1 MRNKVNILIKSIL
14 IIVIFL
20 TSIQIASSNQSVINK
35 SFQPFDKLVKNIV
48 IPQAGTDVLILKDGT
63 EINCTIIEITDTE
76 IKYKRAD
83 NPDGPIITIN
93 KSKVFKIN
101 YANGTS
107 DFFGDANTNNTNVN
121 NNPSNI
127 YEGTETGTY
136 TLALLSMIMGILSL
150 FSFSLLF
157 VSIALGLVTGIIFPI
172 LAYWFAYI
180 VMMRTGKHPNWK
192 GQWFAF
198 IGFITSCLTYLFWLI
213 IGAILGV

>member
-93 KSKVFKIN
+93 KS
-101 YANGTS
+101 
-107 DFFGDANTNNTNVN
+107 
-121 NNPSNI
+121 
-127 YEGTETGTY
+127 
-136 TLALLSMIMGILSL
+136 IM
-150 FSFSLLF
+150 
-157 VSIALGLVTGIIFPI
+157 T
-172 LAYWFAYI
+172 
-180 VMMRTGKHPNWK
+180 
-192 GQWFAF
+192 
-198 IGFITSCLTYLFWLI
+198 
-213 IGAILGV
+213 